1 MSQRDLAHVLTAMW
15 RRSHGEPGVAV
26 DVAQI
31 DEDIGRGRGDMRTP
45 LNLQALAERGFVV
58 AGDDG
63 RWALTAAG
71 IAWVAQDEE
80 LSDR

>member
-15 RRSHGEPGVAV
+15 RRSHGAAGVAV
-26 DVAQI
+26 GVAQV
-31 DEDIGRGRGDMRTP
+31 DADIGRGRGDMRTP
-45 LNLQALAERGFVV
+45 LILQALAERGLVV

-71 IAWVAQDEE
+71 VAWIAQDEE

>member
-1 MSQRDLAHVLTAMW
+1 MSQRDLAHVLTALW
-15 RRSHGEPGVAV
+15 RRSQGAPGVAV

-45 LNLQALAERGFVV
+45 LNLGELAERGLVV

-71 IAWVAQDEE
+71 IAGVAQDEE